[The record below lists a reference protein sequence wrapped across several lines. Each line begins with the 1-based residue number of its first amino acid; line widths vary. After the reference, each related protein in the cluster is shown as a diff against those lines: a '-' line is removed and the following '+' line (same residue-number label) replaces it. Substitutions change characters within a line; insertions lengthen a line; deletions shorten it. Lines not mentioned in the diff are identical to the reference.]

1 MTEPSTDNPDTDEDT
16 GAQEVLNEAR
26 ARSGRTLRMIFAV
39 CLGAL
44 MMGDVALFS
53 LYKSVQS
60 RVESQD
66 RRIERMNKLLT
77 DLLASRDNAMK
88 IEEIEQQVEGVA
100 TAVEDLQHMVVE
112 SRSST
117 EDGSSK

>member
-1 MTEPSTDNPDTDEDT
+1 
-16 GAQEVLNEAR
+16 
-26 ARSGRTLRMIFAV
+26 MIFAV